1 MVFEVGEDGCGIGL
15 HHDDGGCPEPA
26 AAIGD
31 LCNPLEHYLHA
42 IEGRNPVRHEVA
54 QVVWA
59 GESLY
64 AFKQSEIVLNPH
76 PRPLPVLNRCSIL
89 ELAEIVATMT

>member
-1 MVFEVGEDGCGIGL
+1 MMMVDA
-15 HHDDGGCPEPA
+15 P
-26 AAIGD
+26 
-31 LCNPLEHYLHA
+31 NPQPPLATFATLLHYLHA
-42 IEGRNPVRHEVA
+42 IEGRNPIRHEVA

-59 GESLY
+59 EESLH
-64 AFKQSEIVLNPH
+64 AFKQSEIVLIPH